1 MKQVEA
7 IQLQKAKDIMFAKT
21 GIESD
26 EVDFNIGRLNLFED
40 EEFNAISKKLPEQ
53 MKEAV
58 KAMQEKAKA
67 A

>member
-1 MKQVEA
+1 MV
-7 IQLQKAKDIMFAKT
+7 QLQRAKDAMFDKT

-58 KAMQEKAKA
+58 KMMQER
-67 A
+67 